1 MRNLILMAF
10 LSTISLLNAKAQNQ
24 KTMVKQIK
32 ETVTF
37 IESAAAN
44 RDVKQL
50 AELLHEDY
58 RVVAN
63 RFKGSKTATVLSKEV
78 YLEMMKNE
86 KVGGTTYD
94 IQYNDIKITGHTAIV
109 DLLYRSDTTSDMH
122 KYLILIQDEDNQWK
136 VVSDIPIIME

>member
-37 IESAAAN
+37 IEEAAAN

-50 AELLHEDY
+50 AELLHEGY

-109 DLLYRSDTTSDMH
+109 DLFYRSDITLDMH
-122 KYLILIQDEDNQWK
+122 KYLVLILDENNQWK